1 MTDCEIFDKVKEIIH
16 DNMVS
21 GYSKSAN
28 ADFHYTKPSP
38 GTYPYQFFW
47 DTCFHIF
54 ILNALGEHE
63 MAKKHLISLFALQEE
78 DGFVGHM
85 IYWERIS
92 PGRLVD
98 IFQSKPSLKVFHS
111 HMSAIVQ
118 PPLVAQAVLRT
129 FRETSDHAFLSSIF
143 PKL

>member
-129 FRETSDHAFLSSIF
+129 FRE
-143 PKL
+143 